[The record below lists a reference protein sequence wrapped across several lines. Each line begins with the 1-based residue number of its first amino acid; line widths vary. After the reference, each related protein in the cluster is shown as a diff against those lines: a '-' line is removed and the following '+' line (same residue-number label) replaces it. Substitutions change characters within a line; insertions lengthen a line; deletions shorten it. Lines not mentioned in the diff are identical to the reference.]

1 MYAKLGLLFA
11 NIIVFTLIY
20 FILDDSHFSGINSIQ
35 TMLKDEL
42 MRKKVEDVVSD
53 RIDENAILE
62 IEQFQEYGAEIN
74 IQNQPDEKIQD
85 IIIEEKK
92 EIETKVNDMALETEK
107 DNNWA
112 RLYDR
117 FYFSVVT
124 GTTLGYGDIYPD
136 SRLSKLLVIIE
147 LFISISI
154 VFFM

>member
-11 NIIVFTLIY
+11 NIIVFTLLY

-53 RIDENAILE
+53 GIDENAILE

-74 IQNQPDEKIQD
+74 TPNQPDEKIQD

-92 EIETKVNDMALETEK
+92 
-107 DNNWA
+107 DNN
-112 RLYDR
+112 
-117 FYFSVVT
+117 
-124 GTTLGYGDIYPD
+124 
-136 SRLSKLLVIIE
+136 
-147 LFISISI
+147 
-154 VFFM
+154 